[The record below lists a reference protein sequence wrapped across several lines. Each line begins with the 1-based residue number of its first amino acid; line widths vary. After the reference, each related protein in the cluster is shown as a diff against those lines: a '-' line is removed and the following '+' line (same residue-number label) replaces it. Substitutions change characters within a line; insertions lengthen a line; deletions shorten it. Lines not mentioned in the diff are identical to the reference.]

1 MDWWEIE
8 QLNTIRS
15 GFDLDDMRAD
25 YDRYAANF
33 IRGANGEILQI
44 DQRFINTGGSLTR
57 GIELDANLIGELW
70 GGDYRVNLNGSYLDP
85 YRKKDFSAEPYG
97 DNLVGKYEPYL
108 NLPLAGRK
116 STRLN
121 SSH

>member
-8 QLNTIRS
+8 RLNTIRS

-25 YDRYAANF
+25 YDRYAPNF

-57 GIELDANLIGELW
+57 GIEIDATLIGELR
-70 GGDYRVNLNGSYLDP
+70 GGDYRVNLICSYLDTYP
-85 YRKKDFSAEPYG
+85 QKDFSSAPYA

-108 NLPLAGRK
+108 TLPRK
-116 STRLN
+116 WK
-121 SSH
+121 